1 MYLITN
7 LINSLENSLSRR
19 GISESIIIRLSNQKN
34 FDFQINNLVK
44 LEKSSHI
51 KDIEKSFSKILDDD
65 PLIKN
70 FEFTKNYFINLEIN
84 IEMYL
89 SNHEN
94 LIENIK
100 SPHQKNI
107 ILDYGGPNIGK
118 PLHVGHLRSLNI
130 GRSLYNINKIAGHN
144 VFNDIHLGDW
154 GMPIAQ
160 IICYIK
166 ENKIHLED
174 IKIEDLEEI
183 YPKASEI
190 YQQDEEFK
198 SKAQNINKEL
208 NENKD
213 DLIKNWEFLKE
224 ISVKAIKETLSLLGH
239 NFDLWMG
246 ESDVN
251 TLIPKMIADL
261 KENEKI
267 SLDDGAYIS
276 NLETD
281 PRILIT
287 KSDGSYLYLTTDLAT
302 VLNRKKEYEVDKTL
316 YIVDK
321 RQKLHFKQLFDSIKY
336 FKFGEE
342 EYTHVEFGTINDLNG
357 NPFKTREGDTKKLK
371 DLFEETLSKIQ
382 SINKDLDEETNK
394 LLTNT
399 VLTFSDLITNR
410 KTDYKFDLDKFTNIN
425 GKTGIYIQY
434 AFVRAKKLIQ
444 NSNIDVTNIDL
455 VFSELDETDN
465 MLLRGFLK
473 FEHYFNQALNN
484 NEPHHLADFLYE
496 LSNLFNS
503 MYQNEN
509 ILENKNEIKKFNKL
523 KLTYYFQNYSKV
535 LMKSLGIQPAEKM

>member
-1 MYLITN
+1 MYLLTN
-7 LINSLENSLSRR
+7 LINRLENSLSKN
-19 GISESIIIRLSNQKN
+19 GMSESIIIRLSNLEN

-51 KDIEKSFSKILDDD
+51 KDIKRSFSKILDDD
-65 PLIKN
+65 PIIKN
-70 FEFTKNYFINLEIN
+70 YEFTKNYFINLEIN

-100 SPHQKNI
+100 SSHPKNM

-144 VFNDIHLGDW
+144 VSNDIHLGDW

-166 ENKIHLED
+166 QNKIHLED
-174 IKIEDLEEI
+174 IKKEDLEEI
-183 YPKASEI
+183 YPKASKL

-198 SKAQNINKEL
+198 SIAQNINKEL

-224 ISVKAIKETLSLLGH
+224 ISVKGIKETLSLLGH

-251 TLIPKMIADL
+251 NLIPKMIADL

-302 VLNRKKEYEVDKTL
+302 VLNRKKEYKVDKTL

-321 RQKLHFKQLFDSIKY
+321 RQKLHFEQLFDSIKY

-382 SINKDLDEETNK
+382 SINEDLDEETNR

-410 KTDYKFDLDKFTNIN
+410 RTDYKFDLDKFTNIN

-465 MLLRGFLK
+465 MLLKSFLK
-473 FEHYFNQALNN
+473 FDYYFNQALNN

-523 KLTYYFQNYSKV
+523 KMTYYFQNYSKI
-535 LMKSLGIQPAEKM
+535 LMKSLGIKPAEKM

>member
-1 MYLITN
+1 MYLLTN
-7 LINSLENSLSRR
+7 LINRLENSLSER
-19 GISESIIIRLSNQKN
+19 GISESITIRSSNLKN

-44 LEKSSHI
+44 LEKSSDI
-51 KDIEKSFSKILDDD
+51 KDIEKSFSKIIDDE
-65 PLIKN
+65 PIIKN

-84 IEMYL
+84 IELYL
-89 SNHEN
+89 SNQEN
-94 LIENIK
+94 LLENIK
-100 SPHQKNI
+100 VLPKKNI

-130 GRSLYNINKIAGHN
+130 GRSLYNMNKIAGHD
-144 VFNDIHLGDW
+144 VSNDIHLGDW

-160 IICYIK
+160 IICYIN
-166 ENKIHLED
+166 ENKIDLEG

-183 YPKASEI
+183 YPKASEL
-190 YQQDEEFK
+190 YHQDENFK
-198 SKAQNINKEL
+198 STAQNINKEL

-213 DLIKNWEFLKE
+213 DLIKNWKFLKE
-224 ISVKAIKETLSLLGH
+224 ISVKAIKQTLSLLDH

-251 TLIPKMIADL
+251 YLIPKMIADL
-261 KENEKI
+261 KDNEKI
-267 SLDDGAYIS
+267 SLDNGAYIS
-276 NLETD
+276 NLDSE
-281 PRILIT
+281 PKILIT

-302 VLNRKKEYEVDKTL
+302 VLNRKKENDVDKTL

-321 RQKLHFKQLFDSIKY
+321 RQKLHFEQLFDSIKY
-336 FKFGEE
+336 FEFGEE
-342 EYTHVEFGTINDLNG
+342 EYTHVEFGTLNDLNG
-357 NPFKTREGDTKKLK
+357 NPFKTRDGDTKKLT

-382 SINKDLDEETNK
+382 NINKDLDEETNK

-444 NSNIDVTNIDL
+444 DSNIDVANTDV
-455 VFSELDETDN
+455 VFSDLDETDHL
-465 MLLRGFLK
+465 LLRSFLK
-473 FEHYFNQALNN
+473 FEYYFNQALNN
-484 NEPHHLADFLYE
+484 NEPHHLADYLYE

-503 MYQNEN
+503 MYQNES

-523 KLTYYFQNYSKV
+523 KITNYFLNYSKL
-535 LMKSLGIQPAEKM
+535 LMESLGIRPVEKM

>member
-1 MYLITN
+1 MYLLTN
-7 LINSLENSLSRR
+7 LINRLENSLSER
-19 GISESIIIRLSNQKN
+19 GISESITIRSSNLKN

-44 LEKSSHI
+44 LEKSSDI
-51 KDIEKSFSKILDDD
+51 KDIEKSFSKIIDDE
-65 PLIKN
+65 PIIKN

-84 IEMYL
+84 IELYL
-89 SNHEN
+89 SNQEN
-94 LIENIK
+94 LLENIK
-100 SPHQKNI
+100 VLPKKNI

-130 GRSLYNINKIAGHN
+130 GRSLYNMNKIAGHD
-144 VFNDIHLGDW
+144 VSNDIHLGDW

-160 IICYIK
+160 IICYIN
-166 ENKIHLED
+166 ENKIDLEG

-183 YPKASEI
+183 YPKASEL
-190 YQQDEEFK
+190 YHQDENFK
-198 SKAQNINKEL
+198 STAQNINKEL

-213 DLIKNWEFLKE
+213 DLIKNWKFLKE
-224 ISVKAIKETLSLLGH
+224 ISVKAIKQTLSLLDH

-251 TLIPKMIADL
+251 YLIPKMIADL
-261 KENEKI
+261 KDNGKI
-267 SLDDGAYIS
+267 SLDNGAYIS
-276 NLETD
+276 NLDSE

-302 VLNRKKEYEVDKTL
+302 VLKRKKENEVDKTL

-321 RQKLHFKQLFDSIKY
+321 RQKLHFEQLFDSIKY
-336 FKFGEE
+336 FEFGEE
-342 EYTHVEFGTINDLNG
+342 EFTHVEFGTLNDLNG
-357 NPFKTREGDTKKLK
+357 NPFKTRDGDTKKLT

-382 SINKDLDEETNK
+382 NINKDLDEETNK

-444 NSNIDVTNIDL
+444 DSNIDVAKTDV
-455 VFSELDETDN
+455 VFSDLDETDHL
-465 MLLRGFLK
+465 LLRSFLK
-473 FEHYFNQALNN
+473 FEYYFNQALNN
-484 NEPHHLADFLYE
+484 NEPHHLADYLYE

-503 MYQNEN
+503 MYQNES

-523 KLTYYFQNYSKV
+523 KITNYFLNYSKL
-535 LMKSLGIQPAEKM
+535 LMESLGIRPVEKM

>member
-1 MYLITN
+1 MYLLTN
-7 LINSLENSLSRR
+7 LINRLENSLSER
-19 GISESIIIRLSNQKN
+19 GISESITIRSSNLKN

-44 LEKSSHI
+44 LEKSSDI
-51 KDIEKSFSKILDDD
+51 KDIEKSFSKIIDDE
-65 PLIKN
+65 PIIKN

-84 IEMYL
+84 IELYL
-89 SNHEN
+89 SNQEN
-94 LIENIK
+94 LLENIK
-100 SPHQKNI
+100 VLPKKNI

-130 GRSLYNINKIAGHN
+130 GRSLYNMNKIAGHD
-144 VFNDIHLGDW
+144 VSNDIHLGDW

-160 IICYIK
+160 IICYIN
-166 ENKIHLED
+166 ENKIDLEG

-183 YPKASEI
+183 YPKASEL
-190 YQQDEEFK
+190 YHQDENFK
-198 SKAQNINKEL
+198 STAQNINKEL

-213 DLIKNWEFLKE
+213 DLIKNWKFLKE
-224 ISVKAIKETLSLLGH
+224 ISVKAIKQTLSLLDH

-251 TLIPKMIADL
+251 YLIPKMIADL
-261 KENEKI
+261 KDNEKI
-267 SLDDGAYIS
+267 SLDNGAYIS
-276 NLETD
+276 NLDSE

-302 VLNRKKEYEVDKTL
+302 VLNRKKENEVDKTL

-321 RQKLHFKQLFDSIKY
+321 RQKLHFEQLFDSIKY
-336 FKFGEE
+336 FEFGEE
-342 EYTHVEFGTINDLNG
+342 EYTHVEFGTLNDLNG
-357 NPFKTREGDTKKLK
+357 NPFKTRDGDTKKLT

-382 SINKDLDEETNK
+382 NINKDLDEETNK

-444 NSNIDVTNIDL
+444 DSNIDVANTDV
-455 VFSELDETDN
+455 VFSDLDETDHL
-465 MLLRGFLK
+465 LLRSFLK
-473 FEHYFNQALNN
+473 FEYYFNQALNN
-484 NEPHHLADFLYE
+484 NEPHHLADYLYE

-503 MYQNEN
+503 MYQNES

-523 KLTYYFQNYSKV
+523 KITNYFLNYSKL
-535 LMKSLGIQPAEKM
+535 LMESLGIRPVEKM